1 MKRIIALLICIL
13 IVFACPMNAFAE
25 NSSDTE
31 TTEVVRP
38 TNLPIKPQ
46 LKPDYQSINSIGL
59 TFYVANGRAYASYS
73 VSSQKNGISVSV
85 KIEKKTLGILWV
97 DIGDKK
103 QEKTENKYISGS
115 YSVPVSDSG
124 TYRVTLEV
132 TCGSEKIGKMV
143 NFEYDNEILTGDANS
158 DGFIRANDA
167 RMILRYSAK
176 LDKFTEKQKEICDI
190 NKDGS
195 VNASDARIA
204 LRLSAKLV

>member
-1 MKRIIALLICIL
+1 MKRIIALFICIL
-13 IVFACPMNAFAE
+13 TVFACPMNAFAE
-25 NSSDTE
+25 NSSDIE
-31 TTEVVRP
+31 TTTVVVRP
-38 TNLPIKPQ
+38 TEPSRPQ
-46 LKPDYQSINSIGL
+46 LKPDYQNINSIGL

-97 DIGDKK
+97 DIGDEK

-124 TYRVTLEV
+124 TYCVTIEV
-132 TCGSEKIGKMV
+132 TCNGEKVTNKAS
-143 NFEYDNEILTGDANS
+143 FEYDNKILTGDANS

-176 LDKFTEKQKEICDI
+176 LEKFTEKQKEICDI

-204 LRLSAKLV
+204 LRMAAKIV